1 MENPKFL
8 EAFSSLTNHDEKVV
22 KGAIGDIL
30 NILHHDTQHDLKTP
44 LGTISQSLSYA
55 INRLLKGLSSPRKE
69 ARLGFSLC
77 FTALLRQYKQIEASA
92 LYQMF
97 LKMDH
102 SGLTS
107 NELKAAKI
115 LVMSCLV
122 RSDRALSH
130 DMTQELVQ
138 FYAAKENLRE
148 SITDILIAM
157 ATPKGLLKQLQ
168 PQNDINY
175 YKLSYSFSKSPE
187 NVINSAVKSKLSVLK
202 STYKTLPRLHGVW
215 NMILEAGV
223 NCNKLD
229 YVWSHFIDIEVEE
242 KKLYKHIEF
251 QILVLEKLLKYSL
264 NNLEF
269 VLTKRFL
276 DDLQMNVSSKKFKL
290 HDVANTAK
298 KNLLS
303 YIAKH
308 EIETEPVLNAV
319 FRYLPD
325 AKFID
330 LPIRVAEEIIKK
342 MTSDELRLLIE
353 TISGFTED
361 KAGQFAVQ
369 VLSFMIEN
377 KEEIRKDAL
386 YAMFKYL
393 NKVSE
398 PLRSIGI
405 RKFLNLLINLS
416 NESILDVYKW
426 WISKDSGFENKPTA
440 KKILKE
446 VQALNPNPASDKPVE
461 KLGKRAP
468 QDLSLLSSDHISN
481 IQKLILVLGFENLI
495 EPSEL
500 SLELLEKFKSITA
513 LSSPKKKGKEGNP
526 IDEFIE
532 ELLNILWK
540 PGSYIREAVSNT
552 FKSFVSELSHDL
564 LSYIC
569 EGLKFN
575 SFESPEAE
583 TKNHDLAL
591 DIDQEELIGEDLV
604 IEDATELGDLLEGP
618 TQEEGNTGYM
628 IESKE
633 NYNMRVTYLLEN
645 VIKFSQDTAAL
656 ISIYETLFEI
666 LKTPA
671 GRDKSFLSRCAGL
684 LEKLQKS
691 KIEVTAENKER
702 VEKLLRSMLGSALS
716 NDNFSNSLTKP
727 ILNLSLHIS
736 KIDIALLD
744 SIFNDCLVK
753 YFSAKN
759 AKSRLNLLRSLLSNT
774 SLSLPTVTKL
784 LIKHSTESKS
794 RSTCSDCL
802 ELLKLRIKKEPF
814 DGEIFSRLCS
824 SLKSLLKSE
833 MKPKHKNKLLK
844 PLLVSLICFGKK
856 EQSGSCLLS
865 FLSRKQE
872 KLSKFVG
879 VSSIIKQYQ
888 KSQITK

>member
-8 EAFSSLTNHDEKVV
+8 EAFSSLTNHDEKAV

-30 NILHHDTQHDLKTP
+30 NILHHDTQHDLQTP

-77 FTALLRQYKQIEASA
+77 LTALLRQYKQIEAAA

-102 SGLTS
+102 SGLTT

-130 DMTQELVQ
+130 DMTQELAQ

-148 SITDILIAM
+148 SITDIFIAM
-157 ATPKGLLKQLQ
+157 PTAKSLLKQLQ

-215 NMILEAGV
+215 NLILEAGV

-251 QILVLEKLLKYSL
+251 QILVLERLLKYSL

-269 VLTKRFL
+269 VFTQRFL

-290 HDVANTAK
+290 HDVANTVK
-298 KNLLS
+298 KDLLN

-330 LPIRVAEEIIKK
+330 LPTRVAEEIIKK
-342 MTSDELRLLIE
+342 MKSDELRLLIE

-377 KEEIRKDAL
+377 KEEMRKDAL
-386 YAMFKYL
+386 FAMFKYL

-398 PLRSIGI
+398 PLRSLGI
-405 RKFLNLLINLS
+405 RKFLNLLISLN

-426 WISKDSGFENKPTA
+426 WISTDSGFENKSTA

-513 LSSPKKKGKEGNP
+513 QSSPKKKGKEGNP

-552 FKSFVSELSHDL
+552 FKSFVSELSDEVLH
-564 LSYIC
+564 YIC

-583 TKNHDLAL
+583 TKNHDIGM

-618 TQEEGNTGYM
+618 PQEENTGNM

-645 VIKFSQDTAAL
+645 VIKYSQDTAAL
-656 ISIYETLFEI
+656 MSIYETLFEI
-666 LKTPA
+666 LKSPA

-702 VEKLLRSMLGSALS
+702 VEKLLRNMLGSALS
-716 NDNFSNSLTKP
+716 NDNLSNSLTKP

-774 SLSLPTVTKL
+774 SFSLPTVTKL
-784 LIKHSTESKS
+784 LIKHSIESKS

-814 DGEIFSRLCS
+814 DTEIFSRLCG

-844 PLLVSLICFGKK
+844 PLLVSLISFGKK
-856 EQSGSCLLS
+856 EQSQSSLSS
-865 FLSRKQE
+865 FLSRKEE
-872 KLSKFVG
+872 KLSQLG
-879 VSSIIKQYQ
+879 VLSSIIKQYQ